1 MQLCYNKHAYKF
13 GLKEKEWVS
22 PALFSL
28 CTADKGARMS
38 KVTEQVETLIQP
50 VLEALNYDLVDI
62 EFAKEGR
69 DYYLRISIDKPG
81 GVDLNDC
88 TIASEKISEV
98 MDEHDPISEAYY
110 LDVASP
116 GAERPIKKEKDFQ
129 NAIEQP
135 IFVSLYAP
143 VEGEKEWLG
152 ILKTVTDTEITME
165 VKIKAKTSQVN
176 IPREK
181 IAKARH
187 AVML

>member
-1 MQLCYNKHAYKF
+1 
-13 GLKEKEWVS
+13 
-22 PALFSL
+22 
-28 CTADKGARMS
+28 MS

-50 VLEALNYDLVDI
+50 VLEALNYDLVDV

-69 DYYLRISIDKPG
+69 DHYLRISIDKPG

-98 MDEHDPISEAYY
+98 MDEHDPISEAYF

-129 NAIEQP
+129 NAVSKP
-135 IFVSLYAP
+135 VFVSLYAP

-152 ILKTVTDTEITME
+152 ILKQVSDTDITIE
-165 VKIKAKTSQVN
+165 VKVKAKSKDIT
-176 IPREK
+176 IPRDK

>member
-1 MQLCYNKHAYKF
+1 
-13 GLKEKEWVS
+13 
-22 PALFSL
+22 
-28 CTADKGARMS
+28 MS

-50 VLEALNYDLVDI
+50 VLEALNYDLVDV

-69 DYYLRISIDKPG
+69 DHYLRISIDKPG

-88 TIASEKISEV
+88 TLASEKISEV

-129 NAIEQP
+129 NAVSKP
-135 IFVSLYAP
+135 VFVSLYAP

-152 ILKTVTDTEITME
+152 ILKDVTDTEITIE
-165 VKIKAKTSQVN
+165 VKMKAKSKN
-176 IPREK
+176 ITILRDK

>member
-1 MQLCYNKHAYKF
+1 
-13 GLKEKEWVS
+13 
-22 PALFSL
+22 
-28 CTADKGARMS
+28 MS

-50 VLEALNYDLVDI
+50 VLEALNYDLVDV

-69 DYYLRISIDKPG
+69 DHYLRISIDKPG

-98 MDEHDPISEAYY
+98 MDEHDPISEAYF

-116 GAERPIKKEKDFQ
+116 GAERPIKKERDFQ
-129 NAIEQP
+129 NAVSKP
-135 IFVSLYAP
+135 VFVSLYAP
-143 VEGEKEWLG
+143 IEGEKEWLG
-152 ILKTVTDTEITME
+152 ILKQVSDTDITIE
-165 VKIKAKTSQVN
+165 VKVKAKSKDIT
-176 IPREK
+176 IPRDK